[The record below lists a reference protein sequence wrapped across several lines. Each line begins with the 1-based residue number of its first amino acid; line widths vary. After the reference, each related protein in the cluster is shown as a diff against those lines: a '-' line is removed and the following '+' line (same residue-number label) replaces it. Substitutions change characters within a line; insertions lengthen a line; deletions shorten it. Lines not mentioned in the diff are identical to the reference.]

1 MQISVIDREA
11 YVIPEGQ
18 RVQPGSR
25 KMRNHERYRP
35 FELHTGKLVIELT
48 STAYWLVHCP
58 GLHFCVLLILLRACL
73 THELRQGELHCFG

>member
-25 KMRNHERYRP
+25 KMRNHERYRQ
-35 FELHTGKLVIELT
+35 FELHTGKLVTELT
-48 STAYWLVHCP
+48 VQALHTGWFTAQFSILVCFS
-58 GLHFCVLLILLRACL
+58 FC
-73 THELRQGELHCFG
+73 